1 MDYTKDM
8 EMACELLHEQLGDLV
23 RKVKNN
29 GMSTGDLEKLDKLTH
44 SLKSVKG
51 TMQMEQAEEDGYSG
65 MYPYGGYGYNRGGS
79 YDRGGNSMT
88 GGSYARGRSNARR
101 DSMGRYSSER
111 GYSRSDLSD
120 KLRELMEEA
129 PDEHSRKK
137 IQRLIDDM
145 DD

>member
-8 EMACELLHEQLGDLV
+8 EMACELLHEQLADLV

-29 GMSTGDLEKLDKLTH
+29 GMSTGDLEKLDKLAH

-51 TMQMEQAEEDGYSG
+51 TMKMEQEDEEGYSG
-65 MYPYGGYGYNRGGS
+65 MYPYMGGYGYNRGNG
-79 YDRGGNSMT
+79 MT
-88 GGSYARGRSNARR
+88 GGSYARGRNQRR
-101 DSMGRYSSER
+101 DSMGRYSGER
-111 GYSRSDLSD
+111 GYSRNDLSD

-145 DD
+145 DE

>member
-8 EMACELLHEQLGDLV
+8 EAACELLHEQISDLI
-23 RKVKNN
+23 RKVKNS

-65 MYPYGGYGYNRGGS
+65 MYPYMGS
-79 YDRGGNSMT
+79 YGRGSYGNGGMG
-88 GGSYARGRSNARR
+88 GGSYARKR
-101 DSMGRYSSER
+101 DSMGRYSRER
-111 GYSRSDLSD
+111 GYSRNDLSD

-129 PDEHSRKK
+129 PDEHARKK

-145 DD
+145 EE

>member
-8 EMACELLHEQLGDLV
+8 EAACELLHEQISDLI
-23 RKVKNN
+23 RKVKNS

-65 MYPYGGYGYNRGGS
+65 MYPYMGGYGRGNG
-79 YDRGGNSMT
+79 
-88 GGSYARGRSNARR
+88 GGSYARRR
-101 DSMGRYSSER
+101 DSMGRYSRER
-111 GYSRSDLSD
+111 GYSRNDLSD

-129 PDEHSRKK
+129 PDEHARKK

-145 DD
+145 DE

>member
-23 RKVKNN
+23 RKIKNN
-29 GMSTGDLEKLDKLTH
+29 GMSSGDLEKLDKLTH

-65 MYPYGGYGYNRGGS
+65 MYPYMGYGRGS
-79 YDRGGNSMT
+79 YEHGGNGMT
-88 GGSYARGRSNARR
+88 GGSYARGRGQRR

-111 GYSRSDLSD
+111 GYSRNDLSD
-120 KLRELMEEA
+120 KMRELMEDA
-129 PDEHSRKK
+129 PDERTRRE
-137 IQRLIDDM
+137 IQQMIDRLDG
-145 DD
+145 

>member
-51 TMQMEQAEEDGYSG
+51 TMQMEKADEEGYSG
-65 MYPYGGYGYNRGGS
+65 MYPYMGGYGYNHGGS
-79 YDRGGNSMT
+79 YGND
-88 GGSYARGRSNARR
+88 GGSYARGRTNARR
-101 DSMGRYSSER
+101 DSMGRYSGER
-111 GYSRSDLSD
+111 GYSRNDLSD
-120 KLRELMEEA
+120 KMRELMEEA
-129 PDEHSRKK
+129 PDERTRRE
-137 IQRLIDDM
+137 IQQMIDRLDG
-145 DD
+145 

>member
-8 EMACELLHEQLGDLV
+8 EAACELLHEQISDLI
-23 RKVKNN
+23 RKVKNS

-65 MYPYGGYGYNRGGS
+65 MYPYMGGYGRGS
-79 YDRGGNSMT
+79 YGNGGGMG
-88 GGSYARGRSNARR
+88 GGSYARKR
-101 DSMGRYSSER
+101 DSMGRYSRER
-111 GYSRSDLSD
+111 GYSRNDLSD

-129 PDEHSRKK
+129 PDEHARKK
-137 IQRLIDDM
+137 IQRLIEDM
-145 DD
+145 DE